1 MMLERDIGQ
10 EILAGIREVKAFKSG
25 QLTLRTRE
33 LQEPMP
39 VKEIRTRLRLSQT
52 AFAGLIGVSL
62 RTVQDWEQGRREPSG
77 PAKMLLRVAV
87 RHPDIL
93 TELV

>member
-1 MMLERDIGQ
+1 MPERDIGQ
-10 EILAGIREVKAFKSG
+10 EILEGIREIKAYQSG
-25 QLTLRTRE
+25 QLMLKTRE
-33 LQEPMP
+33 LQEPLP
-39 VKEIRTRLRLSQT
+39 VKEIRAGLHLSQT

-77 PAKMLLRVAV
+77 PAKMLLRVAT

-93 TELV
+93 NELA

>member
-1 MMLERDIGQ
+1 MMPERDIGQ
-10 EILAGIREVKAFKSG
+10 EILAGIREVKAFRSG

-33 LQEPMP
+33 LQEPML
-39 VKEIRTRLRLSQT
+39 VKEIRARLRLSQT

>member
-1 MMLERDIGQ
+1 MMPERDIGQ

-77 PAKMLLRVAV
+77 PAKMLLRVAS
-87 RHPDIL
+87 RHPNIL
-93 TELV
+93 TELA